1 MKIVVIGGTGLI
13 GSKVVVNLRQL
24 GHEVLV
30 ASPNTGVNTVTGEG
44 LAAALQGAQVV
55 VDLANSPSFEDK
67 AVLEFFETS
76 GRTERLLDS
85 GYFRGKM
92 AQEKLIIASPVPYTI
107 VRSTQFF
114 EFLGG
119 IAHSGTVDGVVH
131 MSPADVQPISSD
143 DIAAAVTDTALAK
156 PINGMVEVAGPERV
170 SLAALVQRYLTAVK
184 DPRPLVADPEA
195 LYFGVKLNNQ
205 SLTPGSNPRLG
216 TTRFEQWLAK
226 SQAAK

>member
-1 MKIVVIGGTGLI
+1 
-13 GSKVVVNLRQL
+13 
-24 GHEVLV
+24 
-30 ASPNTGVNTVTGEG
+30 
-44 LAAALQGAQVV
+44 
-55 VDLANSPSFEDK
+55 
-67 AVLEFFETS
+67 
-76 GRTERLLDS
+76 
-85 GYFRGKM
+85 
-92 AQEKLIIASPVPYTI
+92 
-107 VRSTQFF
+107 
-114 EFLGG
+114 
-119 IAHSGTVDGVVH
+119 

-184 DPRPLVADPEA
+184 DPRSLVADPDA

-205 SLTPGSNPRLG
+205 SLTPGSNSRLG

>member
-1 MKIVVIGGTGLI
+1 
-13 GSKVVVNLRQL
+13 
-24 GHEVLV
+24 
-30 ASPNTGVNTVTGEG
+30 
-44 LAAALQGAQVV
+44 

-67 AVLEFFETS
+67 AVLEFFEAS
-76 GRTERLLDS
+76 GRNLLAAEAAAGVGHHIALSVVGTERLLDS

-119 IAHSGTVDGVVH
+119 IAHSGTVDDVVH

-184 DPRPLVADPEA
+184 DPRSLVADPDA

-205 SLTPGSNPRLG
+205 SLTPGSNSRLG